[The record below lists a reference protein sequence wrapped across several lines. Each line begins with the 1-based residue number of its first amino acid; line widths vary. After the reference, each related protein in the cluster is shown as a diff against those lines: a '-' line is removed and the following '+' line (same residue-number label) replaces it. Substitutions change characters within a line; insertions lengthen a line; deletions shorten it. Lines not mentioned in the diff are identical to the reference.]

1 MFFPGTSYG
10 FPPLD
15 RCPRLEI
22 ASGRFSGTSRALM
35 AGGEYTACPSPRYK
49 QGGAARAALVTLG
62 IDGVDG
68 VSLSL
73 LTYQPFNVW
82 RPGRRAQPNAGQAA
96 RSFLPGPQSSIS
108 GCCSQHIRV
117 VPPEKPGVR
126 NANVFTKRPR
136 LPMTTCLWATKNE
149 HGWRYFTSGPNDEIG
164 CVVPGKTIRHMVI
177 L

>member
-22 ASGRFSGTSRALM
+22 ASGRFSGTSGALM

-96 RSFLPGPQSSIS
+96 R
-108 GCCSQHIRV
+108 
-117 VPPEKPGVR
+117 
-126 NANVFTKRPR
+126 
-136 LPMTTCLWATKNE
+136 
-149 HGWRYFTSGPNDEIG
+149 
-164 CVVPGKTIRHMVI
+164 
-177 L
+177 